1 MVDDGTHKFL
11 LGAYFSYVASGQ
23 PLPVGFNP
31 ALAVRIQCFAND
43 ISCTQGIF
51 KNSSALTNN
60 SSDYQALVFANG
72 DVITVTQTGR
82 MTGGSTGNNAGT
94 TYTGTGQY
102 QINQYYDSSCAPDSI
117 VSQVTFPNFNGQQIC
132 TNN

>member
-11 LGAYFSYVASGQ
+11 LGSIFSLLCSFWAATTSWLQ
-23 PLPVGFNP
+23 P

-117 VSQVTFPNFNGQQIC
+117 VSPSYIS
-132 TNN
+132 